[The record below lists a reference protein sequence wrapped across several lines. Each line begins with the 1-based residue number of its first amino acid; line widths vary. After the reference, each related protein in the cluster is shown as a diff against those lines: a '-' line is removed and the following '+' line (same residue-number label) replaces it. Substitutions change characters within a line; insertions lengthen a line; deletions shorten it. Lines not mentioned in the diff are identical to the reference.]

1 MVRVVL
7 DAMGGDHAPDSILA
21 GVALSLERGFVAAG
35 EVAVVGREGVLRDR
49 IAQKGLPADVL
60 VDAPDELTGKE
71 TPVEALRKKP
81 QSSVAVG
88 LRMVKDGQGDA
99 FVSAGNTG
107 LVVAAATLTL
117 GCLEGIRR
125 PGICIT
131 VNGDK
136 GPFMVIDVGSNPQ
149 PKARDLL
156 HYAIM
161 GTAYYHDTYAKTR
174 PSVGLMNIGSEEM
187 KGNSLSKEARAL
199 LREAAAVNF
208 VGNVEGVDLFHGK
221 CDVIVTDGFT
231 GNVLL
236 KVSEGVAEYAV
247 RTMAQL
253 MVEAGID
260 PKPLHQVVGKM
271 QTKVDYSEFGGALLL
286 GVKGI
291 VTICHG
297 RSEAHAIANAIRVAK
312 KAVGAQVNQH
322 IVSMAREGS
331 PAS

>member
-1 MVRVVL
+1 
-7 DAMGGDHAPDSILA
+7 MGGDHAPDLILA
-21 GVALSLERGFVAAG
+21 GVALAIEKEFIAPD
-35 EVAVVGREGVLRDR
+35 EVVVVGKRD
-49 IAQKGLPADVL
+49 ALATKLAAKGLPSEML
-60 VDAPDELTGKE
+60 VDAADELTGDE

-88 LRMVKDGQGDA
+88 LRMVKEAQGDA
-99 FVSAGNTG
+99 FVSAGSTG

-131 VNGDK
+131 VEGDK
-136 GPFMVIDVGSNPQ
+136 GPFMVIDVGANPQ
-149 PKARDLL
+149 PKVRDILE
-156 HYAIM
+156 YAIM
-161 GTAYYHDTYAKTR
+161 GTAYYHDTYAKTQ
-174 PSVGLMNIGSEEM
+174 PSVGLMNIGSEEK
-187 KGNSLSKEARAL
+187 KGNPLIKEARAL
-199 LREAAAVNF
+199 LRESPAVNF

-221 CDVIVTDGFT
+221 CDVIVADGFT

-236 KVSEGVAEYAV
+236 KVSEGVAEYV
-247 RTMAQL
+247 LRTMAEL

-271 QTKVDYSEFGGALLL
+271 QARVDYSEFGGALLL

-297 RSEAHAIANAIRVAK
+297 RSEARAIANAIRMAK
-312 KAVGAQVNQH
+312 KAVGARVNEH
-322 IVSMAREGS
+322 IVGMARE
-331 PAS
+331 ASRASSR

>member
-1 MVRVVL
+1 MVRVIL
-7 DAMGGDHAPDSILA
+7 DAMGGDHAPDVILA
-21 GVALSLERGFVAAG
+21 GAALSIERGFVAPG
-35 EVAVVGREGVLRDR
+35 EVAVVGKQEVLRNKL
-49 IAQKGLPADVL
+49 AAKGLPPDML
-60 VDAPDELTGKE
+60 VDAPDELTGDE

-81 QSSVAVG
+81 RSSIAVG
-88 LRMVKDGQGDA
+88 LRMIKEGEGDA
-99 FVSAGNTG
+99 FVSAGHTG

-131 VNGDK
+131 VEGDK
-136 GPFMVIDVGSNPQ
+136 GPFMVVDVGANPQ

-156 HYAIM
+156 EYAIM
-161 GTAYYHDTYAKTR
+161 GTAYYHDTHAKTA
-174 PSVGLMNIGSEEM
+174 PTVGLMNIGSEEK
-187 KGNSLSKEARAL
+187 KGNPLSKEARAL
-199 LREAAAVNF
+199 LRESPAVNF

-271 QTKVDYSEFGGALLL
+271 QSRVDYSEFGGALLL

-312 KAVGAQVNQH
+312 KAVGAKVNEH
-322 IVSMAREGS
+322 IVGMAREAS
-331 PAS
+331 PAG